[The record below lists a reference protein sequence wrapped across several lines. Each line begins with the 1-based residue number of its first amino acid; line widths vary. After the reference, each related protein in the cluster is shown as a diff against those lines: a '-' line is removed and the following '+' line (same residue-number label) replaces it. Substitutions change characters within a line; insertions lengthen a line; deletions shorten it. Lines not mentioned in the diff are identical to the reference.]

1 MDRVDS
7 VGLVAVNSGED
18 DGGCRLIFVCFAVV
32 ICGSGGRPAVCQ
44 QAIGTSGRVSGQ
56 LARDGVDDPIDV
68 STWTRE
74 ERIAFLYPN
83 AFFLILLAVIAIWT
97 LEKIVNG
104 KVIIDDLDAL
114 EEENRQRLAEAER
127 VIRGDVDGMDGS
139 RDDETDGARTQP

>member
-1 MDRVDS
+1 MR
-7 VGLVAVNSGED
+7 GPAIALVTMVQ
-18 DGGCRLIFVCFAVV
+18 CFN
-32 ICGSGGRPAVCQ
+32 
-44 QAIGTSGRVSGQ
+44 T
-56 LARDGVDDPIDV
+56 VDDPIDV

-114 EEENRQRLAEAER
+114 EEENELRRELR
-127 VIRGDVDGMDGS
+127 RHS
-139 RDDETDGARTQP
+139 RYRYRR